1 MNALLVYAIVN
12 AIPKVKRRRKKLE
25 EYVGLTVL
33 MSSMFRVVS
42 TEMGG
47 VLRYIKKLKKRSALK
62 TPIVELEGALARSA
76 D

>member
-1 MNALLVYAIVN
+1 VNALLVYAIVN